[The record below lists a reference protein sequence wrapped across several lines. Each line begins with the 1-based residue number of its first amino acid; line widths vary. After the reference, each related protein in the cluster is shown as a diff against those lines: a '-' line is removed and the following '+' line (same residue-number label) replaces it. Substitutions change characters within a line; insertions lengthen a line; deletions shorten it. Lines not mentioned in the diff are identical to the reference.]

1 MRTELRKPFRH
12 GFILTEQELR
22 RIHDI
27 MVGQMEHN
35 RSDEFNSV
43 FELRYKNGIRAQKA
57 SLEEI
62 ISENNSGEEEIQELK
77 MTLVKKSRIHEAQIE
92 IEFRVPPPPPSREA
106 TQRPYSIQYYVLGEE
121 RDWVYLTSSKLD
133 DRIAIIKQLPIFDYT
148 IFIIAGGI
156 VLLFFS
162 LLALRPPPSLPLGY
176 KVVGFFVSAS
186 LIIGGFAG
194 MYGFHPYN
202 FCWGDHTKI
211 FNNRRNV
218 AKFIING
225 VIIALVLSVVGSVIG
240 SLVFIK

>member
-27 MVGQMEHN
+27 MVGQMGNN

-62 ISENNSGEEEIQELK
+62 ISENNSGKEEIQELK
-77 MTLVKKSRIHEAQIE
+77 MALVKKSRIHETQIE

-121 RDWVYLTSSKLD
+121 RDWVYLTSSKLH
-133 DRIAIIKQLPIFDYT
+133 DRIAIIKLSPILEYII

-156 VLLFFS
+156 ALLILS

-176 KVVGFFVSAS
+176 IVVGFFVSAS

-194 MYGFHPYN
+194 MYGFRPYN

-211 FNNRRNV
+211 
-218 AKFIING
+218 
-225 VIIALVLSVVGSVIG
+225 L
-240 SLVFIK
+240 